1 MVCNSV
7 FDGNIISKGCLTK
20 LENYG
25 NSLGCG
31 VLTRNPWEANS
42 KGWRGLKQKCSPSG
56 GGGAGGGYGYFLEQ
70 HKAYLSSIVDVASF

>member
-56 GGGAGGGYGYFLEQ
+56 GGGGGGRGCGVGGGGGGGGGGLWIF
-70 HKAYLSSIVDVASF
+70 S